1 MYHISCTEFT
11 HSCLCLKSIAC
22 HSWNHWFA
30 SCIFFGVPT
39 FQLLETWKQDL
50 QRCPGCQSENVD
62 PQGTIEVNHPEV
74 DGRYCWWFRNPA
86 RNPVEV
92 GSFSDFCRV
101 FIHSWLFGFF
111 PSTVALDITLFPIG
125 TFWLLN
131 MLGFR
136 SSHLAQKWP
145 SFMEK
150 KTMHTQQLPVSQ
162 QLFPIKNQS
171 SPTTGGEKKH
181 TRQFPPWRWNTPG
194 LRQLAVLAYKKH
206 PSGPILTPNQLAP
219 CWFCPPGAPD
229 APCAPASKAARING
243 FKCRWMGL
251 RELV

>member
-150 KTMHTQQLPVSQ
+150 KPCTHNN
-162 QLFPIKNQS
+162 FPFPSNCFQS
-171 SPTTGGEKKH
+171 KINLLQPPGEKK
-181 TRQFPPWRWNTPG
+181 NTPG
-194 LRQLAVLAYKKH
+194 SFRHEDETH
-206 PSGPILTPNQLAP
+206 PVYAN
-219 CWFCPPGAPD
+219 
-229 APCAPASKAARING
+229 
-243 FKCRWMGL
+243 
-251 RELV
+251 